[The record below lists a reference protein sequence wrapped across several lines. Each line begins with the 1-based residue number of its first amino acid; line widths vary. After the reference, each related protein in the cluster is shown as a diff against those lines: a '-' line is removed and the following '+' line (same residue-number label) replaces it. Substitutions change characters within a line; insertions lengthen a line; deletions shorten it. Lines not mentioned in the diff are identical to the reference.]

1 MMPTSK
7 TSTNANINNCYYTNT
22 ENLCHDIPTFLFL
35 FSEEYVSQSFKSD
48 IQVRTS
54 SIKMWNDPMTHS
66 ARPTLFLRVMRLQL
80 LLGATSSLEMSIS
93 TLDAALPDFELKL
106 PPCHQRD
113 ELPSPT
119 TIQPTALF
127 SLQIFVPTKQPKIN
141 QPTNDPSC
149 RPSFRPSNQLQ
160 YCKASIALN
169 QPPIITNLRTL
180 QAPGFLFEQDWNLQR
195 FEILI
200 CEIQ

>member
-1 MMPTSK
+1 
-7 TSTNANINNCYYTNT
+7 
-22 ENLCHDIPTFLFL
+22 
-35 FSEEYVSQSFKSD
+35 
-48 IQVRTS
+48 
-54 SIKMWNDPMTHS
+54 MTHS

-119 TIQPTALF
+119 IQPTALF
-127 SLQIFVPTKQPKIN
+127 SLQTFVPTKQPKIN

-160 YCKASIALN
+160 FRCKASLALN
-169 QPPIITNLRTL
+169 QPPITTNLRTL
-180 QAPGFLFEQDWNLQR
+180 QAPGSFPFFEQNWKLNGVGLGKIPRSDNWVSSRNPLNY
-195 FEILI
+195 EA
-200 CEIQ
+200 E

>member
-1 MMPTSK
+1 
-7 TSTNANINNCYYTNT
+7 
-22 ENLCHDIPTFLFL
+22 
-35 FSEEYVSQSFKSD
+35 
-48 IQVRTS
+48 
-54 SIKMWNDPMTHS
+54 MTHS

-127 SLQIFVPTKQPKIN
+127 SLQTFVPTKQPKIN

-149 RPSFRPSNQLQ
+149 RPSFRPSNQLHC
-160 YCKASIALN
+160 CKASIALN

-180 QAPGFLFEQDWNLQR
+180 QAPGLTWRMPSPESDEFAMSGWRGSHQVSLSSRWRTDAMPPTLARSLMEPDFVETA
-195 FEILI
+195 
-200 CEIQ
+200 

>member
-1 MMPTSK
+1 
-7 TSTNANINNCYYTNT
+7 
-22 ENLCHDIPTFLFL
+22 
-35 FSEEYVSQSFKSD
+35 
-48 IQVRTS
+48 
-54 SIKMWNDPMTHS
+54 MTHS

-113 ELPSPT
+113 ELPSL

-127 SLQIFVPTKQPKIN
+127 SLQTSVPTKQPKIN

-149 RPSFRPSNQLQ
+149 RPSFRPSNQLHC
-160 YCKASIALN
+160 CKASIALN

-180 QAPGFLFEQDWNLQR
+180 QAPGSSFWARLKVLKIWDPDLWSTAISKKWISRKLVAKVGTNWTGNEH
-195 FEILI
+195 
-200 CEIQ
+200 

>member
-1 MMPTSK
+1 
-7 TSTNANINNCYYTNT
+7 
-22 ENLCHDIPTFLFL
+22 
-35 FSEEYVSQSFKSD
+35 
-48 IQVRTS
+48 
-54 SIKMWNDPMTHS
+54 MTHS
-66 ARPTLFLRVMRLQL
+66 ARPTLFLRVLRLQL

-127 SLQIFVPTKQPKIN
+127 SLQTFVPTKQPKIN

-180 QAPGFLFEQDWNLQR
+180 QAPGFSFWASLKVLKDWDPDLWSTAISKIWISRRLVAKVGTYWSGN
-195 FEILI
+195 EH
-200 CEIQ
+200 

>member
-1 MMPTSK
+1 
-7 TSTNANINNCYYTNT
+7 
-22 ENLCHDIPTFLFL
+22 
-35 FSEEYVSQSFKSD
+35 
-48 IQVRTS
+48 
-54 SIKMWNDPMTHS
+54 MTHS
-66 ARPTLFLRVMRLQL
+66 ARPTLFLRVMRLRL

-93 TLDAALPDFELKL
+93 TLDAALPDFEFKL
-106 PPCHQRD
+106 PPSHQRD
-113 ELPSPT
+113 ELPSP

-127 SLQIFVPTKQPKIN
+127 SLQTFVPTKQPKIN

-180 QAPGFLFEQDWNLQR
+180 QAPGFSF
-195 FEILI
+195 
-200 CEIQ
+200 

>member
-1 MMPTSK
+1 
-7 TSTNANINNCYYTNT
+7 
-22 ENLCHDIPTFLFL
+22 
-35 FSEEYVSQSFKSD
+35 
-48 IQVRTS
+48 
-54 SIKMWNDPMTHS
+54 MTHS

-127 SLQIFVPTKQPKIN
+127 SLQTFVPTKQPKIN

-180 QAPGFLFEQDWNLQR
+180 QAPGFSFWASLKVLKDWDPDLWSTAISKIWISRKLVAKVGTKWTGN
-195 FEILI
+195 EH
-200 CEIQ
+200 

>member
-1 MMPTSK
+1 MPT
-7 TSTNANINNCYYTNT
+7 T
-22 ENLCHDIPTFLFL
+22 
-35 FSEEYVSQSFKSD
+35 
-48 IQVRTS
+48 
-54 SIKMWNDPMTHS
+54 
-66 ARPTLFLRVMRLQL
+66 RPTLFLRVMRLQL

-127 SLQIFVPTKQPKIN
+127 SLQTFVPTKQPKIN

-149 RPSFRPSNQLQ
+149 RPSFRPSNQLHC
-160 YCKASIALN
+160 CKASIALN

-180 QAPGFLFEQDWNLQR
+180 QAPGLTWRMPSLESDEFAMSGWRGSHQVSLSSRWRTDVMPPTLARSLMEPDFVETA
-195 FEILI
+195 
-200 CEIQ
+200 

>member
-1 MMPTSK
+1 
-7 TSTNANINNCYYTNT
+7 
-22 ENLCHDIPTFLFL
+22 
-35 FSEEYVSQSFKSD
+35 
-48 IQVRTS
+48 
-54 SIKMWNDPMTHS
+54 
-66 ARPTLFLRVMRLQL
+66 MRLQL

-119 TIQPTALF
+119 IQPTALF
-127 SLQIFVPTKQPKIN
+127 SLQTFVPTKQPKIN

-149 RPSFRPSNQLQ
+149 RPSFRPSNQLHC
-160 YCKASIALN
+160 CKASIALN

-180 QAPGFLFEQDWNLQR
+180 QAPGFSF
-195 FEILI
+195 
-200 CEIQ
+200 

>member
-1 MMPTSK
+1 
-7 TSTNANINNCYYTNT
+7 
-22 ENLCHDIPTFLFL
+22 
-35 FSEEYVSQSFKSD
+35 
-48 IQVRTS
+48 
-54 SIKMWNDPMTHS
+54 MTHS

-127 SLQIFVPTKQPKIN
+127 SLQTFVPTKQPKIN

-180 QAPGFLFEQDWNLQR
+180 QAPGFSFWASLKVLKDWDPDLWSTAISKIWMSRNWLQR
-195 FEILI
+195 SEQTELVD
-200 CEIQ
+200 EH

>member
-1 MMPTSK
+1 
-7 TSTNANINNCYYTNT
+7 
-22 ENLCHDIPTFLFL
+22 
-35 FSEEYVSQSFKSD
+35 
-48 IQVRTS
+48 
-54 SIKMWNDPMTHS
+54 MTHS

-127 SLQIFVPTKQPKIN
+127 SLQTFVPTKRPKIN

-180 QAPGFLFEQDWNLQR
+180 QAPGFSFWARLKVLKDWDPDLWSTAISKIWISRKLVAKVGTKWTGN
-195 FEILI
+195 EH
-200 CEIQ
+200 

>member
-1 MMPTSK
+1 
-7 TSTNANINNCYYTNT
+7 
-22 ENLCHDIPTFLFL
+22 
-35 FSEEYVSQSFKSD
+35 
-48 IQVRTS
+48 
-54 SIKMWNDPMTHS
+54 MTHS

-127 SLQIFVPTKQPKIN
+127 SLQTFVPTKQPKIN

-180 QAPGFLFEQDWNLQR
+180 QAPGFSFWASLKVLKDWDPDLWSTA
-195 FEILI
+195 ISKI
-200 CEIQ
+200 